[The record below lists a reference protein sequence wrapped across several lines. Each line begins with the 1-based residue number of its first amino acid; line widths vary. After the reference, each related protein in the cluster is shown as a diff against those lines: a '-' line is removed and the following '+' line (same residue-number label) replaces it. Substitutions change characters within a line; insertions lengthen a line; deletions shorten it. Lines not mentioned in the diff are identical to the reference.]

1 MTFAETVDVFYF
13 APSFPVL
20 TSKQFL
26 PRTPEVQGELVE
38 VEIPKST
45 HGAAIL
51 GIAQACDAWPENEVN
66 LGPSGCSKWPSTS
79 RNVFLLGSDR
89 GFGVPLSSFYFQR
102 STSRAYCHMF
112 IVCDLCLA

>member
-1 MTFAETVDVFYF
+1 MFYF
-13 APSFPVL
+13 APGFSVL

-51 GIAQACDAWPENEVN
+51 GIAQACDAWPKNEVN
-66 LGPSGCSKWPSTS
+66 LGNSAASACPLNGHLKIPVST
-79 RNVFLLGSDR
+79 
-89 GFGVPLSSFYFQR
+89 
-102 STSRAYCHMF
+102 C
-112 IVCDLCLA
+112 LC